1 MDTASNFLASPP
13 PFPPRTQ
20 SRKCA
25 SSISA
30 APAVTSMPTASLAR
44 SFPTS
49 VLLQEQRDEY
59 KPLLHILKEDNISQV
74 TLDRRHMLTDFSG
87 KEEDPGHSEQLV
99 QNLEHQLLDWPGLY
113 PLLPSSNMH
122 KDPSLSPT
130 MQPATV
136 SMKLIDVEPS
146 IALALAKKALSA
158 SKHAAMLYEDN
169 EILEDDPNGS
179 LSYSL
184 ESTSLTKL
192 PLEKEIAVRSTRLQ
206 ERRSK
211 KRRVSKL
218 KDVLERNRSKKV
230 KAKRKIKQRGFD
242 QNDTLRPLFSCHQ
255 TKLLTY
261 KEELTLIAQVQDLMK
276 LEEVKSKL
284 QSHIG
289 REPTLI
295 EWSKS
300 VGISCR
306 DLQSHID
313 SGNNSREKLVS
324 ANLRLVV
331 HVAKKYL
338 YSGLSLLDL
347 FQAGRLGLIT
357 SVDKFKPQGGCR
369 FSTYAYW
376 WIRQA
381 IRKATFECGSF
392 SHLPEHIHA
401 LLRKVSKAK
410 RLLVEEGNYHPT
422 NEQIAKRVNITT
434 EKLVGLLNHARK
446 PISLQQKVFAGQNI
460 TLEHITADPNI
471 PDPEESAMNELMIQH
486 MRKLIVTTL
495 KPRESQIIKLR
506 YGVGGGRAYTLAEVG
521 LRFGLSRERVRQ
533 LQNQSLAK
541 LKLRIKNEGADLFR
555 QLLG

>member
-1 MDTASNFLASPP
+1 METASNFLASPP
-13 PFPPRTQ
+13 PFPSRTQ

-25 SSISA
+25 SSTSA

-59 KPLLHILKEDNISQV
+59 KPLLHILKEDKISQV
-74 TLDRRHMLTDFSG
+74 TLDRRHMLTGTSG
-87 KEEDPGHSEQLV
+87 KEEDPDNSEQLV

-113 PLLPSSNMH
+113 PLLPPSNMH

-130 MQPATV
+130 MQSATV

-158 SKHAAMLYEDN
+158 SKEAAMLYADN
-169 EILEDDPNGS
+169 EILEDDLNGS

-218 KDVLERNRSKKV
+218 KDVVLERNRSKKV
-230 KAKRKIKQRGFD
+230 KAKRKIKQRGSD
-242 QNDTLRPLFSCHQ
+242 RNDRFQPLFSCHQ

-261 KEELTLIAQVQDLMK
+261 KEELTLIAQIQDLMK

-289 REPTLI
+289 REPTLF
-295 EWSKS
+295 ELSER

-306 DLQSHID
+306 VLQSKIAAGY
-313 SGNNSREKLVS
+313 SSREKLIS

-338 YSGLSLLDL
+338 YSGLSLPDL

-357 SVDKFKPQGGCR
+357 SVDKFKPQGCR
-369 FSTYAYW
+369 FSTYAYC
-376 WIRQA
+376 WIRQEV
-381 IRKATFECGSF
+381 RKAVFECGSII
-392 SHLPEHIHA
+392 HVPEHVHA
-401 LLRKVSKAK
+401 VLRKVSKAK
-410 RLLVEEGNYHPT
+410 RLLVEEGNLHPT

-434 EKLVGLLNHARK
+434 EKLVVLLNRARQ
-446 PISLQQKVFAGQNI
+446 PISLQRTVFADQNT
-460 TLEHITADPNI
+460 TLEDITSDPNNS
-471 PDPEESAMNELMIQH
+471 DSEESVVNELMKQH
-486 MRKLIVTTL
+486 VRNLIVTTL
-495 KPRESQIIKLR
+495 KPRERKIIQLR
-506 YGVGGGRAYTLAEVG
+506 YGIGGGRVNTLDEVG
-521 LRFGLSRERVRQ
+521 LIFGLSRERVRQ
-533 LQNQSLAK
+533 LQDQSLAK
-541 LKLRIKNEGADLFR
+541 LKQRMESEGADSFK